1 MFLISEYATIEQ
13 QQQANGEMESRS
25 LDTLQSLQYQMTHT
39 LMQNTINNL
48 QQDAHRFADNA
59 NSTNNDQLVKV
70 KEEID
75 DQNSSEWSIN
85 LLYFKYNIGL

>member
-1 MFLISEYATIEQ
+1 
-13 QQQANGEMESRS
+13 
-25 LDTLQSLQYQMTHT
+25 
-39 LMQNTINNL
+39 MQNTINNL
-48 QQDAHRFADNA
+48 QQDGHRFADNA